1 MYFLIF
7 QVLSRSHAW
16 SVETPISSRHT
27 LIKHCLHSRAHS
39 TISKYIREV
48 NLFFKFQTQ
57 NNIKVSL
64 PASITDV
71 SIYLSHLVDKHKVSV
86 AAMAHAALK
95 WVHSILPID
104 NNPLDA
110 SICKNL
116 VEAEKRSRPGPIKK
130 KEPAT
135 LELVTS
141 IVDSYAHEGATLK
154 DLRFA
159 TMCVISF
166 VCLLRSDELINIKAS
181 DIIVHSDYIVIKI
194 PRSKTDVYR
203 DGQEVFL
210 HKSAKTTC
218 PYILLVRYLSQV
230 NIVLNSSETFLG
242 M

>member
-1 MYFLIF
+1 MGI
-7 QVLSRSHAW
+7 
-16 SVETPISSRHT
+16 
-27 LIKHCLHSRAHS
+27 
-39 TISKYIREV
+39 
-48 NLFFKFQTQ
+48 
-57 NNIKVSL
+57 
-64 PASITDV
+64 
-71 SIYLSHLVDKHKVSV
+71 
-86 AAMAHAALK
+86 
-95 WVHSILPID
+95 HSILPID

-194 PRSKTDVYR
+194 PRSKTNVYR
-203 DGQEVFL
+203 NGQEVFL

-218 PYILLVRYLSQV
+218 PYIVCY
-230 NIVLNSSETFLG
+230 
-242 M
+242 